1 MYKTYELTY
10 EIMREKII
18 KQRGNTRQLYGKII
32 LYYNLNYSLSLKY
45 NLYI

>member
-18 KQRGNTRQLYGKII
+18 KQRGNTRHGKII